1 MVNVL
6 VIGSALVAATLL
18 YSVAGL
24 YTNYQKVRKTGIPVI
39 VSPFYTFNPLWIIA
53 QSWFAPRKWFLPLCR
68 LLPEPFSLFTR
79 VVLMDWP
86 KEDGCE
92 LHDRF
97 GPAFWVIS
105 PGTIQLMCSDPVANE
120 EIISKYK
127 AWPKPPEHVAAL
139 GMYGPNVLTVEGE
152 DWTRH
157 KRIIGPCFNERTSVL
172 VWEET
177 MRQVQEML
185 DRRIFAD
192 PDHTHKTLCEDSR
205 TIALHSFMGVGLG
218 APQDFSTGARQK
230 SDGRQFSFRDSLTS
244 VLHELILTTVASE
257 LPPAILKYLPKY
269 ISEKKIAFD
278 EAGLYISDLV
288 KKQEEASVTNG
299 SGAGSESADKKRN
312 TFLATLVSNA
322 RDDATAA
329 AAEGAKGA
337 VGGNR
342 KTGFSKQDLMGNMFV
357 MSFAGHDTTA
367 SSLAF
372 TVGMLATRPDYQR
385 WIQEEIDGV
394 LALGIDRGD
403 YKNLFPKLKRCQAL
417 LFETLR
423 VFHPALLVTR
433 QATTDNQMNV
443 VLSPEDSAQKTAI
456 QVPAGTLV
464 HANLHATYMSPKL
477 WGPDCE
483 EWKPKRFIIPANTEK
498 PGWPEY
504 RPEPAGQTAEKLVAP
519 PLALSSFWSMGPRI
533 CLGMKFSQV
542 EFAVA
547 MFTAFSQASVDPVPR
562 PEVVARSSS
571 AEAAVQEA
579 RVELKGVLD
588 RSGFGTTGPLLHI
601 TEPEKIV
608 LRWHKR

>member
-1 MVNVL
+1 MVNILVL
-6 VIGSALVAATLL
+6 GSALAAATLL
-18 YSVAGL
+18 YGAAGL
-24 YTNYQKVRKTGIPVI
+24 YANYGKVRRTGLPVI

-53 QSWFAPRKWFLPLCR
+53 QSWLAPRAWFLPLCR

-79 VVLMDWP
+79 VILMDWP
-86 KEDGCE
+86 KEDGCA
-92 LHDRF
+92 LHAKF

-105 PGTIQLMCSDPVANE
+105 PGTIQLMCADPVANE

-127 AWPKPPEHVAAL
+127 VWPKPPEH
-139 GMYGPNVLTVEGE
+139 VEGE

-185 DRRIFAD
+185 DKKVFAD
-192 PDHTHKTLCEDSR
+192 PDHTHRTLCDDSR
-205 TIALHSFMGVGLG
+205 TIALHAFMGVGLG

-230 SDGRQFSFRDSLTS
+230 SDGRRFSFRDSLTS
-244 VLHELILTTVASE
+244 VLHELVVTTVASQ
-257 LPPAILKYLPKY
+257 LPPAVLRLLPRY
-269 ISEKKIAFD
+269 ISEKKVAFD
-278 EAGLYISDLV
+278 EAGLYINDLV
-288 KKQEEASVTNG
+288 RAQQEMDDG
-299 SGAGSESADKKRN
+299 SGARASSGASLSEKKKPS
-312 TFLATLVSNA
+312 TFLSTLVSNA
-322 RDDATAA
+322 RDDANTTTEESSSGSSA
-329 AAEGAKGA
+329 
-337 VGGNR
+337 GGGR
-342 KTGFSKQDLMGNMFV
+342 KKGFSKQDLMGNMFV

-372 TVGMLATRPDYQR
+372 TIAMLATRPDYQR
-385 WIQEEIDGV
+385 WIQAETDQV
-394 LALGIDRGD
+394 LATGVDRGD
-403 YKNLFPKLKRCQAL
+403 YKTIFPRLKRCQAL

-423 VFHPALLVTR
+423 LYHPALLVTR
-433 QATTDNQMNV
+433 QTAVPNRLDVALSRDNGQQ
-443 VLSPEDSAQKTAI
+443 QKTAI

-464 HANLHATYMSPKL
+464 HANLHATYLDPEL

-483 EWKPKRFIIPANTEK
+483 EWKPERFIIPAGTEK

-542 EFAVA
+542 EFTVA
-547 MFTAFSQASVDPVPR
+547 MFTAFSQASVEPVPR
-562 PEVVARSSS
+562 PEVLARTSS

-579 RVELKGVLD
+579 RVELKAVLD

-608 LRWHKR
+608 LRWYRR

>member
-6 VIGSALVAATLL
+6 VLGSALVAVTLL

-24 YTNYQKVRKTGIPVI
+24 YTNYQKVRRSGIPI
-39 VSPFYTFNPLWIIA
+39 IISPFYTFNPLWIIA

-92 LHDRF
+92 LHDKF

-105 PGTIQLMCSDPVANE
+105 PGTVQFVCSDPVANE
-120 EIISKYK
+120 EIMSKYK
-127 AWPKPPEHVAAL
+127 VWTKPPEHVAAL
-139 GMYGPNVLTVEGE
+139 AMYGPNVLTVEGE

-157 KRIIGPCFNERTSVL
+157 KRIIGPCFNERTSVF

-185 DRRIFAD
+185 DKRVFAD

-230 SDGRQFSFRDSLTS
+230 SDGRRFSFRDSLTS
-244 VLHELILTTVASE
+244 VLHELVLTMIASQ

-269 ISEKKIAFD
+269 MSEKKVAFD
-278 EAGLYISDLV
+278 EAGQYIEDLV
-288 KKQEEASVTNG
+288 KKQEDAG
-299 SGAGSESADKKRN
+299 AQDSGAADKKRT

-329 AAEGAKGA
+329 EGKTAE
-337 VGGNR
+337 GNR
-342 KTGFSKQDLMGNMFV
+342 KRGFSKQDLMGNMFV

-372 TVGMLATRPDYQR
+372 TMTMLATRPDYQR
-385 WIQEEIDGV
+385 WIQEEIDTV

-417 LFETLR
+417 MFETLR
-423 VFHPALLVTR
+423 LYHPALLVTR
-433 QATTDNQMNV
+433 QTSTPNQLSV
-443 VLSPEDSAQKTAI
+443 ALSPGTNEKTVI

-464 HANLHATYMSPKL
+464 HANLHTTYLSPKL
-477 WGPDCE
+477 WGADCA
-483 EWKPKRFIIPANTEK
+483 EWKPERYIIPAGTDK

-519 PLALSSFWSMGPRI
+519 PLALSSFWSLGPRI

-542 EFAVA
+542 EFTVA
-547 MFTAFSQASVDPVPR
+547 MFTAFSQARVDPVPR
-562 PEVVARSSS
+562 PEVVARASS

-579 RVELKGVLD
+579 RVELRGVLD

-608 LRWHKR
+608 LRWYKR